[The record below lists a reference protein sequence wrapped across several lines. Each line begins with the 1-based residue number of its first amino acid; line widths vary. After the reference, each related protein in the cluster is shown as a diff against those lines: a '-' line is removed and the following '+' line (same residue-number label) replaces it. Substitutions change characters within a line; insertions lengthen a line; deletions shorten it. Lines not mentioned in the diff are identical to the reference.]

1 MERMLRAVWEV
12 SPESTILVMTFT
24 LPPESTRRESE
35 MYLETRAEVWIWYE
49 LLGPYQKTYEGCLRQ
64 FLM

>member
-12 SPESTILVMTFT
+12 SPESTILVITFT

-35 MYLETRAEVWIWYE
+35 MYLETRAAVWIWYV